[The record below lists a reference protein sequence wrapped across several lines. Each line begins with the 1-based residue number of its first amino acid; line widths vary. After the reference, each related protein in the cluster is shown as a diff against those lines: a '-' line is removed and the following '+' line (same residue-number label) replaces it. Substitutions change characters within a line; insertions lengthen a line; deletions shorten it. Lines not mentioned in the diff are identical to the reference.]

1 MKIIQ
6 PSFEITNISHSE
18 PLKFIEKIGR
28 TCYKSE
34 DNITETSAEKFVK
47 NIIKNGHEAVIE
59 HVSITVKVICDRGI
73 SHEWVRH
80 RVASYAQE
88 STRYCNYSKDKFE
101 KEITVIEPLFFKND
115 EYKYFCWKEACE
127 WCESYY
133 FFLLENGST
142 PQEARSVLPNSLKTE
157 LICTMNL
164 REWRH
169 FLKLRTAKVAHP
181 QIREIT
187 IPLLKALQR
196 EIPII
201 FDDIIVEE
209 DND

>member
-1 MKIIQ
+1 MKIVKS
-6 PSFEITNISHSE
+6 SFEIMNISNPE
-18 PLKFIEKIGR
+18 PLKFIERIGR

-47 NIIKNGHEAVIE
+47 TIIKNGHEAVIE

-88 STRYCNYSKDKFE
+88 STRYCNYNNDKFGNE
-101 KEITVIEPLFFKND
+101 LTFIKPCFWDKNHSEFHRWKWCCETIER
-115 EYKYFCWKEACE
+115 KYIGMIK
-127 WCESYY
+127 S
-133 FFLLENGST
+133 GVT

-157 LICTMNL
+157 LIVTMNL

-169 FLKLRTAKVAHP
+169 FLKLRTAKTAHP
-181 QIREIT
+181 QMREIT
-187 IPLLKALQR
+187 TPLLKEYQKILP
-196 EIPII
+196 EV
-201 FDDIIVEE
+201 FEDIKME
-209 DND
+209 D